1 MGMRKIELLLSSHT
15 CNRIY
20 VAKKITRLSL
30 TVKLWV
36 KEMAT
41 NDPLMII
48 LSSFDIQMDTN
59 IWKSRGKLVTFHKC
73 AFSIETASGKGF

>member
-1 MGMRKIELLLSSHT
+1 MGMQKIELLLLSHT

-20 VAKKITRLSL
+20 VAKEITRLSL

-41 NDPLMII
+41 NDPPMII
-48 LSSFDIQMDTN
+48 LSSFDIQTDTKHFEKVGEN
-59 IWKSRGKLVTFHKC
+59 LSLSTNVHFQ
-73 AFSIETASGKGF
+73 

>member
-48 LSSFDIQMDTN
+48 LFISLTIPENMNALGGTIKTQWAIVCFEKI
-59 IWKSRGKLVTFHKC
+59 C
-73 AFSIETASGKGF
+73 

>member
-1 MGMRKIELLLSSHT
+1 MPLDYRTKSLKMGMRKIELLLSSHT

-41 NDPLMII
+41 NDPLIII
-48 LSSFDIQMDTN
+48 LYSFDIQMDTN
-59 IWKSRGKLVTFHKC
+59 ILKK
-73 AFSIETASGKGF
+73 